1 MIMYVGSAS
10 VETFA
15 VYFDVSGH
23 PDDADV
29 LSVAGFLAHTSQ
41 WALFEKRWKKVLAKF
56 GVSSLH
62 MKDFAHS
69 TGEFKSWKNNEAQR
83 RAFLSALIRVIQRT
97 ARHSFATSLYLTDYH
112 AIDGVHNIR
121 VVRSPFALAGCTVLQ
136 NARNWAKEK
145 GIDVKTIRFVFED
158 GDADKTNFFQ
168 AAVNDLGITPV
179 FMTKSQSPAFQAADL
194 LAHEHRKANLK
205 LVPDPGIYGMED
217 LRQPFQML
225 DTIPNGEGGSD
236 WSTVGR
242 PELEQ
247 TLREL
252 WPRLG
257 LTFRG

>member
-1 MIMYVGSAS
+1 

-29 LSVAGFLAHTSQ
+29 LSVAGFLAHVSQ
-41 WALFEKRWKKVLAKF
+41 WVLFEKRWKKILVKF

-69 TGEFKSWKNNEAQR
+69 TGEFKSWKNNEAKR
-83 RAFLSALIRVIQRT
+83 RAFLSALIRLIQKT
-97 ARHSFATSLYLTDYH
+97 ARHSFATSLSLTDYH
-112 AIDGVHNIR
+112 AIDGVHTIR
-121 VVRSPFALAGCTVLQ
+121 PVRSFALAGCTVLQ
-136 NARNWAKEK
+136 HVRSWANER
-145 GIDVKTIRFVFED
+145 GIDVNTIRFVFED
-158 GDADKTNFFQ
+158 GDADKTNFSQ
-168 AAVNDLGITPV
+168 AAVNDLEITPI

-194 LAHEHRKANLK
+194 LTYEHRKANLK
-205 LVPDPGIYGMED
+205 VLPDPGIYGMED

-225 DTIPNGEGGSD
+225 DTIPNGDGGSD
-236 WSTVGR
+236 WSTVAR
-242 PELEQ
+242 SDLEQ

-257 LTFRG
+257 LTFGG

>member
-1 MIMYVGSAS
+1 MSVGSAS
-10 VETFA
+10 VETFT

-23 PDDADV
+23 PDDGDV

-41 WALFEKRWKKVLAKF
+41 WELFKQRWRKILTKF

-69 TGEFKSWKNNEAQR
+69 TGEFKSWKYNEAKR
-83 RAFLSALIRVIQRT
+83 RAFLSALIRVIQKT

-112 AIDGVHNIR
+112 AIDSVHNIR
-121 VVRSPFALAGCTVLQ
+121 IVRSPLALAGCTVLQ
-136 NARNWAKEK
+136 HVRNWANER
-145 GIDVKTIRFVFED
+145 GIDVNTVRFVFED

-168 AAVNDLGITPV
+168 SAVTDLGITPI

-194 LAHEHRKANLK
+194 LAYEHRKANLK
-205 LVPDPGIYGMED
+205 VVPDPGVYGMDD
-217 LRQPFQML
+217 LRQPFQLL
-225 DTIPNGEGGSD
+225 DAIPNGDGGSD
-236 WSTVGR
+236 WSTMER
-242 PELEQ
+242 SELEQ

-257 LTFRG
+257 LTFGG